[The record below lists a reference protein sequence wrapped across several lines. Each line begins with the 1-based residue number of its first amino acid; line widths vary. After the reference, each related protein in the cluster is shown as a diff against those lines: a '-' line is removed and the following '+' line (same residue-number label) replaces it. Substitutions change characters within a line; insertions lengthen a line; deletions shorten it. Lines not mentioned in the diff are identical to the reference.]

1 MGIEA
6 DPGGRFRV
14 GTTVMGRYDEYKDR
28 VLRMSRKL
36 SEQGFFGTR
45 SGSAGNVSV
54 LVEDED
60 AIVVTPTRL
69 PYDVMKREDI
79 CVVDFD
85 LKRIEGELKPSIE
98 APMHVAAYKTRPDV
112 SAVIHTHQRA
122 ASALSLIVEPI
133 PALFDEVALAIGD
146 RVEII
151 PYALSGT
158 RELHDMVAEKVQ
170 NRCHC
175 YIMQNHGALCVGA
188 DLERT
193 FTFVELLEKI
203 SSVYT
208 QALATGKPISVL
220 PEPIA
225 AQMLAAVVA
234 RQDREIARKRG
245 RTRSAASGG

>member
-1 MGIEA
+1 MILGNEA
-6 DPGGRFRV
+6 DPGGCLRV

-28 VLRMSRKL
+28 VLRMSQKL
-36 SEQGFFGTR
+36 SEQGYFGTR

-69 PYDVMKREDI
+69 PYDVMKRKDI

-112 SAVIHTHQRA
+112 NAVIHTHQRA

-133 PALFDEVALAIGD
+133 PALFDEVALAIGN

-158 RELHDMVAEKVQ
+158 RELHDMVADKVR

-175 YIMQNHGALCVGA
+175 YIMQTTARCVS
-188 DLERT
+188 EP
-193 FTFVELLEKI
+193 I
-203 SSVYT
+203 SSGLSLLSSCSKRSR
-208 QALATGKPISVL
+208 AFISRRSR
-220 PEPIA
+220 PES
-225 AQMLAAVVA
+225 
-234 RQDREIARKRG
+234 
-245 RTRSAASGG
+245 RSQFCPSQSPCRCWQRS